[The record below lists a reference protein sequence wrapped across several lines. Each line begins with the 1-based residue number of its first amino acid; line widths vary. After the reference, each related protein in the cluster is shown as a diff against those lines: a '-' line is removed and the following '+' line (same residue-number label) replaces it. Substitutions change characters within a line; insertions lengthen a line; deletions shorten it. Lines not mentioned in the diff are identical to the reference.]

1 MHNDRCRLADR
12 IDSFVSRP
20 DAGMLR
26 GERRMGTER
35 LLDMLADRI
44 AEDECA
50 NVILVKAADDVQDI
64 ASKIVP
70 GKMDHILLYTTDVK
84 AFDTVLRE
92 FPGACV
98 YGAKELCHQVPV
110 CFRGSV
116 SMTEHGDE
124 CRPLRYC

>member
-1 MHNDRCRLADR
+1 MRNELCIAGR

-50 NVILVKAADDVQDI
+50 NVIRVKEVNEIQDI

-70 GKMDHILLYTTDVK
+70 CKIDHILLYTSDAE
-84 AFDTVLRE
+84 AFDAVLRE
-92 FPGACV
+92 FPNACV

-110 CFRGSV
+110 CFRGSP
-116 SMTEHGDE
+116 MTGHGDL
-124 CRPLRYC
+124 CSL